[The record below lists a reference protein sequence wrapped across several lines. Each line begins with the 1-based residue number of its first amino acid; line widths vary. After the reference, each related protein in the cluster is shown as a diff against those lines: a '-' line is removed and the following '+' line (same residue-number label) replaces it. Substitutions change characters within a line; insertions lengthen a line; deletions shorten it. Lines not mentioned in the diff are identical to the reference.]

1 METNQLICEAIKTLG
16 DDGALSPYP
25 EYSGRCM
32 YGRKCLGVTT
42 DNPTAAVT
50 YIIGAVLSNLRDI
63 PEEELPSEE
72 LIDCMERVIDQLGM
86 GSRTDSMGLDSIL
99 YWPDITLTPEQV
111 ALFDGDDE
119 EDE

>member
-1 METNQLICEAIKTLG
+1 METNQLICEAIKSLS

-42 DNPTAAVT
+42 DNPTAAVA
-50 YIIGAVLSNLRDI
+50 YIIGQVLTNLRDI
-63 PEEELPSEE
+63 PEEDMPNEL
-72 LIDCMERVIDQLGM
+72 LIDCMDRVIAHLGM

-111 ALFDGDDE
+111 ALFEGDEDDE
-119 EDE
+119 